1 MDRPTPW
8 TSWISNDSPASWWG
22 LLMGGTDSPSR
33 EPGADQGTCFRCWLP
48 LLAMLSL
55 TSGCA
60 TSPPRDIDD
69 ACEIFEE
76 KDGWYDSTKDAYEKW
91 GVPVHVQLAIIH
103 QESRFRHDA
112 KPPRQKLLGVI
123 PWTRPSSAYGYPQS
137 KDSTWDWYKDKT
149 GNRWADRDDFDDAAD
164 FVGWYGNTS
173 HRMLGI
179 SKWDAY
185 NQYLAYHEGQGGF
198 KRKTYRKKKW
208 LIKTAHRVQGNARRY
223 STQLSRCEDDLE
235 RGWSLWPF

>member
-1 MDRPTPW
+1 MPFGKLKF
-8 TSWISNDSPASWWG
+8 A
-22 LLMGGTDSPSR
+22 LMVFATI
-33 EPGADQGTCFRCWLP
+33 AVLP
-48 LLAMLSL
+48 LACS
-55 TSGCA
+55 TR
-60 TSPPRDIDD
+60 PPNDVDD
-69 ACEIFEE
+69 GCEIFSD
-76 KDGWYDSTKDAYEKW
+76 KGSWYRHADASYRRW
-91 GVPVHVQLAIIH
+91 GVPVHVQLSIVY
-103 QESRFRHDA
+103 QESSFVDDA
-112 KPPRQKLLGVI
+112 RPERKKILGLI
-123 PWTRPSSAYGYPQS
+123 PWKRPSSAYGYAQAT
-137 KDSTWDWYKDKT
+137 DGTWEWYIRDT
-149 GNRWADRDDFDDAAD
+149 GNRGADRDDFDDAAD

-223 STQLSRCEDDLE
+223 STKLSRCEDDLE